1 MTRPGNEGLAR
12 LVFLHY
18 SRAKREEEVVVVL
31 VAVRE
36 RKSVNET
43 EGCKARHL
51 FDLMETISNA
61 ALLFV
66 HRCLPLASPS
76 PNHSRPVAAVKLVS
90 HAFNISLSSP
100 RRFHAPCDIDHQ
112 LTLASRSCT
121 TTIHHSCCTTP
132 DPPHRI
138 TRKQQLIPA
147 FPALSH

>member
-1 MTRPGNEGLAR
+1 MRAQSDSCLFIIPEAR
-12 LVFLHY
+12 GRWRRWWWW
-18 SRAKREEEVVVVL
+18 SRLGKG
-31 VAVRE
+31 
-36 RKSVNET
+36 KSVNEI

-51 FDLMETISNA
+51 LDLMETISNA

>member
-1 MTRPGNEGLAR
+1 MRAQSDSCLFIIPEAR
-12 LVFLHY
+12 GRWRRWWWW
-18 SRAKREEEVVVVL
+18 SRLGKG
-31 VAVRE
+31 
-36 RKSVNET
+36 KSVNEI

-51 FDLMETISNA
+51 LDLMETISNA

-90 HAFNISLSSP
+90 HALNISLSSP

-121 TTIHHSCCTTP
+121 TTIHHSCCTT
-132 DPPHRI
+132 HQI
-138 TRKQQLIPA
+138 LLIGLPG
-147 FPALSH
+147 SSN